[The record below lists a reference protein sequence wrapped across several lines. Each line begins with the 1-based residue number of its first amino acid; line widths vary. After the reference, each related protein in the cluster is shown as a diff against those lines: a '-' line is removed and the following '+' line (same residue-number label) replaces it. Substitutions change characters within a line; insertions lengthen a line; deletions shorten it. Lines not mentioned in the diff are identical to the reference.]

1 MKEYLRELPQPV
13 FSGCLYQMLVDAMGV
28 FLPDDPDGNAKLIF
42 SILDCLPK
50 ANRVRYKG
58 YIPHMMSACSPLF
71 TNSLNLPY
79 LYDTVAALPLQDCL
93 VHVMDHLSRVTAQH
107 ARNKMNAQNL
117 SICFA
122 PVLMLDF
129 AADASSATPANAVS
143 TEQGTPNIS
152 EPIQVLKYLIEI
164 WPKAQE

>member
-1 MKEYLRELPQPV
+1 MWIRPSFHPSV
-13 FSGCLYQMLVDAMGV
+13 ACFS
-28 FLPDDPDGNAKLIF
+28 
-42 SILDCLPK
+42 
-50 ANRVRYKG
+50 
-58 YIPHMMSACSPLF
+58 
-71 TNSLNLPY
+71 
-79 LYDTVAALPLQDCL
+79 QDCL

-107 ARNKMNAQNL
+107 ARNKMNPQNL

-143 TEQGTPNIS
+143 SAGGMPNIS
-152 EPIQVLKYLIEI
+152 EPIQILKYLIEI